1 MTSSNYKFKM
11 AATYFLLE
19 QSYAVFLLANAPKLP
34 SRMARTKL
42 ILRKGEKG
50 GKRRVLLSRA
60 EREILAEKGR
70 RPPSPV
76 HHPFPE
82 KKEMEEW
89 VEAEGQLEGWAG
101 HLHHCQPNSWSRWL
115 WRLDHLSWA
124 RRSQSK
130 GSSDLLWEAKPP
142 EGIPPGW

>member
-1 MTSSNYKFKM
+1 M

-50 GKRRVLLSRA
+50 GKRRVLLSRT

-89 VEAEGQLEGWAG
+89 VEAAGQLEGVGRSLSSLPTQQLVQMAVEAG
-101 HLHHCQPNSWSRWL
+101 P
-115 WRLDHLSWA
+115 
-124 RRSQSK
+124 SK
-130 GSSDLLWEAKPP
+130 LGKEEPVQRKL
-142 EGIPPGW
+142 